1 MLETTIGVMFMS
13 LTAIMNTSPISAG
26 GVFEATCN
34 LTGGVFGQAS
44 AEYQAVHGKT
54 DVACSYHDFDK
65 A

>member
-34 LTGGVFGQAS
+34 LTGGVYGPAS
-44 AEYQAVHGKT
+44 AKYQAIHGKAYY
-54 DVACSYHDFDK
+54 ACSYHDFDK